1 MATIFYHYFIPLKTP
16 ISFPVFIVFL
26 WLIIL
31 KQRKMKA
38 ILIEQNAYEEMNQSI
53 QDVKNELAQMK
64 KTLRSSP
71 KKFFTVSEVQKELAV
86 TRATLNNWHK
96 EGILI
101 KKYVGGRVYYKSDE
115 VYNLLNK

>member
-1 MATIFYHYFIPLKTP
+1 
-16 ISFPVFIVFL
+16 
-26 WLIIL
+26 
-31 KQRKMKA
+31 MKA
-38 ILIEQNAYEEMNQSI
+38 ILIDQNAYEEMNQSI

-64 KTLRSSP
+64 KNLSSST
-71 KKFFTVSEVQKELAV
+71 KKFFTVSEEQKELAV

-115 VYNLLNK
+115 VYDLLNK

>member
-1 MATIFYHYFIPLKTP
+1 
-16 ISFPVFIVFL
+16 
-26 WLIIL
+26 
-31 KQRKMKA
+31 MKA

-64 KTLRSSP
+64 KNLRSSP

-86 TRATLNNWHK
+86 TRATLNNRHK

>member
-1 MATIFYHYFIPLKTP
+1 
-16 ISFPVFIVFL
+16 
-26 WLIIL
+26 
-31 KQRKMKA
+31 MKA
-38 ILIEQNAYEEMNQSI
+38 ILIEQNAYEEMNQGI

-64 KTLRSSP
+64 KNLSSST

-115 VYNLLNK
+115 VYDLLNK